1 MHFRARTLAK
11 PHVSGN
17 YAFHFGAASVAVSRP
32 ISTKLV
38 DKFVDYPRTAGFVI
52 LDMRRNTVASKFSSA
67 VFSFE
72 TARYG

>member
-17 YAFHFGAASVAVSRP
+17 YALHFGAAAATGPHP

-38 DKFVDYPRTAGFVI
+38 DKFVDYP
-52 LDMRRNTVASKFSSA
+52 
-67 VFSFE
+67 
-72 TARYG
+72 